1 VNLLLR
7 SFPAFVLLA
16 ATATLAAAPPHAVTQ
31 PDEYAAGFAAA
42 YNLDYADARERFE
55 AILRKSPEDGRAHR
69 GLATVAWL
77 EITFARGTVTA
88 DEFLGGA
95 TRNDVQLPPPP
106 PAQAA
111 SFQTHAAR
119 ALAIAEGRVAARPA
133 DADAHYQLGAAVG
146 LIASYTATI
155 DGRVLGAFRSARR
168 AYDEHERVL
177 ALAPGRKDAGLIVG
191 TYRYLV
197 STLSLPGRWMAYIV
211 GFGGGRELG
220 IQMVED
226 AARYPGDSQGEAQFA
241 LVLIY
246 NREKRFDDA
255 LAVIKQLQRDYPRNR
270 LLWLEAGATAIRAG
284 RYDAAIAWLQ
294 EGNERLDEDRRP
306 RAFGERALWEH
317 KLGVAQL
324 GRRDIAAAR
333 ANLTAALGQPAREWV
348 KARTHLALGRA
359 EDLSGNRDAALA
371 QYETARRL
379 AAPARDPETADLASA
394 GLRQAF
400 R

>member
-7 SFPAFVLLA
+7 FSRAFAFLA
-16 ATATLAAAPPHAVTQ
+16 TTATLAAAFPHAAAQ
-31 PDEYAAGFAAA
+31 QDEYAAGFAAA
-42 YNLDYADARERFE
+42 YNLDYAEARERFE
-55 AILRKSPEDGRAHR
+55 AILRRSPDDGRAHR

-88 DEFLGGA
+88 DEFLGGS
-95 TRNDVQLPPPP
+95 TRNDVQLPAPP

-111 SFQTHAAR
+111 SFQAHAAR
-119 ALAIAEGRVAARPA
+119 ALAIAERRVAARPA

-155 DGRVLGAFRSARR
+155 EGRILGAFRSARR

-197 STLSLPGRWMAYIV
+197 STLSLPGRWLAYMA

-220 IQMVED
+220 IRMMED
-226 AARYPGDSQGEAQFA
+226 AASYAGDSQGEAKFA

-246 NREKRFDDA
+246 NRERRFDDA
-255 LAVIKQLQRDYPRNR
+255 LAIIRQLQVDYPRNR

-284 RYDAAIAWLQ
+284 RYDTGIAMLQ
-294 EGNERLDEDRRP
+294 EGIKRLEHDRRP

-324 GRRDIAAAR
+324 GRRDLTAAR
-333 ANLTAALGQPAREWV
+333 ASLTAALGQPAREWV
-348 KARTHLALGRA
+348 KARTHLALGRV
-359 EDLSGNRDAALA
+359 EDLSGQRQAALA

-379 AAPARDPETADLASA
+379 AVPARDPETADLASA